1 MGDLSSGDVVKE
13 LHRDLVGK
21 YNKHAAAVEHYW
33 RSFDQGQRT
42 QCIKAGAAE
51 GAVLKHDLDRSLGN
65 VYKLIPEINLRDITN
80 PESDFILDLLKH
92 RATNTLLDQ
101 YVTGL
106 DDGPGDHAFIKQ
118 MMDTRNLRLT
128 DPDKNGFT
136 LFLGEDQYGQTM
148 TIKRNASQVW
158 AGLAPAVAANLC
170 VPQELGEL
178 ILQRQLYMLQTL
190 NIVIEDILDIGS
202 RTRDQTTPSKK
213 SDKAATA
220 ALSKLTIQGPANSL
234 SLPDLINSTAE
245 QKASLEE
252 YLTLLSTEPVVL
264 THAVNLCFF
273 SRPELLPD
281 EKGRVLPVHTD
292 KHISGAVLEAVYN
305 AVKAAA
311 IWNYIGSLLD
321 LLASP
326 PTADKLYRA
335 IILQELSNVCHLEYN
350 RARALFKRNVQTATG
365 VKWFKRLSNAYDKAG
380 NVRVIMNADP
390 EVLTRTDPQLHY
402 MLRLCQPE
410 TNVLRA
416 ADWMKKLSNLHE
428 AHPSER
434 VKLQEREA
442 DSLSDLAII
451 ISFVQDLST
460 AISMPT
466 LSHKKNQ
473 MFVAR
478 SQELDAEMNTL
489 MSRIDLR
496 DFVVPIDNLLEPE
509 VASKSLVFLDH
520 FVVQN
525 AGTKM
530 GFLYQDLIE
539 ECFVEIK
546 RQSQSV
552 KNRTEQK
559 EPVEVAPSPTPVP
572 EPQEKRVEQRKQ
584 KEKTRPSHSSVFEIV
599 APPEEEKS
607 LEEEQ
612 PTIIK
617 VRASTAEVF
626 STLFAKAESRGSV
639 SWMAFASAMTDLGF
653 SVQPKAGSVYTFFPP
668 ESMHISKSLTLH
680 RPHKSEI
687 EGHRAIAF
695 ARRLRRVYGW
705 NEKTFELHK

>member
-1 MGDLSSGDVVKE
+1 MGDVSSCDVVKD

-21 YNKHAAAVEHYW
+21 YNKHAAAVEQYW
-33 RSFDQGQRT
+33 RSFDQSQRT

-51 GAVLKHDLDRSLGN
+51 GTVLEHPLDRSMGN
-65 VYKLIPEINLRDITN
+65 VYKIIPEINLRDITN
-80 PESDFILDLLKH
+80 PESDFLLDLLKH

-101 YVTGL
+101 YATGL
-106 DDGPGDHAFIKQ
+106 DDGLGDHAFIKQ
-118 MMDTRNLRLT
+118 MMFTRNLRLT

-136 LFLGEDQYGQTM
+136 LFLGEEWYGQTM
-148 TIKRNASQVW
+148 TIKRDASQVW
-158 AGLAPAVAANLC
+158 AELAPAVAAGLC

-202 RTRDQTTPSKK
+202 RTRDQKTPSKK

-220 ALSKLTIQGPANSL
+220 ALLKLSIQEPAKSL
-234 SLPDLINSTAE
+234 SLPDLINSTAD

-292 KHISGAVLEAVYN
+292 KHISGAMLQAVYN

-311 IWNYIGSLLD
+311 IWNYISSLLD

-326 PTADKLYRA
+326 PAADKIYRA
-335 IILQELSNVCHLEYN
+335 IILQEISNVCHLEYN
-350 RARALFKRNVQTATG
+350 RAQALFKRNVQTATG
-365 VKWFKRLSNAYDKAG
+365 VKWFKRISNVYDKAG
-380 NVRVIMNADP
+380 NARVIMNADP

-434 VKLQEREA
+434 AKLQEREA

-451 ISFVQDLST
+451 TSFVQDLSR
-460 AISMPT
+460 AISMPS

-478 SQELDAEMNTL
+478 SQQLDAEMNLL

-496 DFVVPIDNLLEPE
+496 DFVVPSITF
-509 VASKSLVFLDH
+509 SSL
-520 FVVQN
+520 
-525 AGTKM
+525 G
-530 GFLYQDLIE
+530 
-539 ECFVEIK
+539 
-546 RQSQSV
+546 
-552 KNRTEQK
+552 
-559 EPVEVAPSPTPVP
+559 
-572 EPQEKRVEQRKQ
+572 
-584 KEKTRPSHSSVFEIV
+584 
-599 APPEEEKS
+599 
-607 LEEEQ
+607 
-612 PTIIK
+612 
-617 VRASTAEVF
+617 
-626 STLFAKAESRGSV
+626 
-639 SWMAFASAMTDLGF
+639 
-653 SVQPKAGSVYTFFPP
+653 
-668 ESMHISKSLTLH
+668 LH
-680 RPHKSEI
+680 RSLLFSWITSSSKMLAQKWDFFI
-687 EGHRAIAF
+687 
-695 ARRLRRVYGW
+695 
-705 NEKTFELHK
+705 KT